1 MRRKQA
7 MPYRWPYILE
17 KQVTLIPKPSQ
28 YQWLWVLSSNRFLHI
43 LASVTFCSH
52 IAIVLHQQLQIV
64 FLQTRLAS
72 VEHAMLI
79 GLGCRMTFAPAT
91 CPCKKKMTLHS
102 GAMVWSWHA
111 RGKTSNVSH
120 SCPLWTTTHL
130 HLWIFIPA
138 LLLEQRLYI
147 AFMGGHFRSVVPNQ
161 SASCNAQG
169 CREILQHCGP
179 FLTLKKSK
187 MVIAWN
193 IFFQPWKA
201 RRILWIA
208 SRLQLGL
215 QISVFSRYLRP
226 FK

>member
-102 GAMVWSWHA
+102 GAMVWSWHV
-111 RGKTSNVSH
+111 RGKTSTCHILVH
-120 SCPLWTTTHL
+120 CGQQH
-130 HLWIFIPA
+130 IFICWCPFQGFFFWNK
-138 LLLEQRLYI
+138 E
-147 AFMGGHFRSVVPNQ
+147 HF
-161 SASCNAQG
+161 
-169 CREILQHCGP
+169 
-179 FLTLKKSK
+179 
-187 MVIAWN
+187 
-193 IFFQPWKA
+193 
-201 RRILWIA
+201 
-208 SRLQLGL
+208 
-215 QISVFSRYLRP
+215 
-226 FK
+226 